1 MSNKKISM
9 NYNLSEQDLMNINY
23 NQTNFT
29 IENNMNIINNNNEL
43 NISGSSNDKSQENII
58 EIEQK
63 NIHMLILQRSLFI
76 MKKKFEHNKKE
87 ILLLYEKY
95 KDQNHRKLKCINT
108 SNLFNLYKEIMS
120 TIQINFLPY
129 ENFNELITA
138 DLMSK
143 FNEEKY
149 ITMINALVQFTEKN
163 IEKYNTI
170 FYENKM
176 KKKKMREEKEKEKN
190 LKSAEVVV
198 TEQVKIVH
206 KNKRGAIIDDFE
218 KMIENNKKIDID
230 DIIFSINED
239 DMSILTNKKLLYNDV
254 IPLIIADFLQEY
266 MKNNIYIGIILTNN
280 GLSNFEN
287 EELYENIKVLFDK
300 EIIKKYNN
308 LNKID
313 IKEEKK
319 EKLKNLLFESNNI
332 DNQIRIYNELIVE
345 NSNKGMESSYLL
357 EMIRKLKEKKIVLQ
371 KKISEINKK
380 KIILSSNMNTNN
392 VNNNEYINTLNTN
405 NNNINNI
412 SSVENIYYQSKL
424 NSSKNNSK
432 IHLKLNSKKLTK
444 KEIREANL
452 YEIFSFYCKQHMMIG
467 RTPTIDQLLKKEKN
481 MNLSEFAKFCIEFK
495 IMVKNNKINEIFKK
509 YTKNP
514 TYMSFEEFKEALKRM
529 SVLVNEEKKQY
540 INERINI
547 YQLKLQE
554 MIEKE
559 KKKKKKNKNKKNVK
573 NPKKEKE
580 NNNNNNKEEEMKN
593 EEPNVDKNENP
604 TEKNEEKPQVN
615 KSNEIN
621 NNRNIKNNKNIK
633 NIKNNENKDKKEQ
646 KEEKEKKEEIKVSN
660 ENMKEEKIIENNNT
674 TNEDALV
681 NISQKI
687 EEQETKKE
695 TKQITKNETKKEIK
709 EEKVLIL
716 TSKEELETK
725 ISKLQEDYIK
735 LDNKS
740 LEQLE
745 EEFYIYLEVDDNSVY
760 RKKMVGYVQP
770 FLTRGKDTRNPAKNV
785 KHPVKFDKKN
795 IRDMYDLLMQRQ
807 EELKKEMELKKMK
820 EKDKQYEK
828 RKRQFNKEI
837 KKLEKDY
844 GERIK
849 KDNYKQIKKSEE
861 DYIKEKNNKLTWQ
874 FIQKCDYNTF
884 LLNEDGKNQKKNSIQ
899 SNLND
904 IFVNQSNLI
913 FEKDDEDFINK
924 VYSNKTS
931 KKNLNYD
938 DYLYNSK
945 ISSKISKNENYVKNS
960 SLSIDINKKYKLGK
974 RY

>member
-1 MSNKKISM
+1 MTNKKISM

-63 NIHMLILQRSLFI
+63 NIHMLILQRSLFL
-76 MKKKFEHNKKE
+76 MKKKFEHYKKE
-87 ILLLYEKY
+87 IILLYEKY

-149 ITMINALVQFTEKN
+149 ITMINALVQFTKKN

-176 KKKKMREEKEKEKN
+176 KKKRMREEKEKEKN

-206 KNKRGAIIDDFE
+206 KNKRGEIINDFE

-266 MKNNIYIGIILTNN
+266 MKNNIYIGIVLTNN
-280 GLSNFEN
+280 GLSNIEN
-287 EELYENIKVLFDK
+287 EELIENIKVLYDK

-313 IKEEKK
+313 PKEEKR

-357 EMIRKLKEKKIVLQ
+357 EMIRKLKEKKIILQ

-380 KIILSSNMNTNN
+380 KIILSSNINNNN

-412 SSVENIYYQSKL
+412 SSIENIYYQSKL

-444 KEIREANL
+444 KEIRETNL

-467 RTPTIDQLLKKEKN
+467 RAPTIDQLLKKEKN

-514 TYMSFEEFKEALKRM
+514 TYMSFEEFMEALKKM

-559 KKKKKKNKNKKNVK
+559 KKNKKKIKKKKNV
-573 NPKKEKE
+573 KKEKE

-593 EEPNVDKNENP
+593 EEPNANKNENP
-604 TEKNEEKPQVN
+604 TEKNEEKPQEN
-615 KSNEIN
+615 KNNE
-621 NNRNIKNNKNIK
+621 IKNNKNNK
-633 NIKNNENKDKKEQ
+633 NIKNNENKNK
-646 KEEKEKKEEIKVSN
+646 KEEKEEKEVSN

-674 TNEDALV
+674 ANEDPTV
-681 NISQKI
+681 NINQKI

-695 TKQITKNETKKEIK
+695 TKKITKNETKKEIK

-716 TSKEELETK
+716 TNKEELETK

-745 EEFYIYLEVDDNSVY
+745 EELYIYLEVDDNSMY

-770 FLTRGKDTRNPAKNV
+770 FLTRGKDTRNPDKNV
-785 KHPVKFDKKN
+785 KYPIKFDKKN

-807 EELKKEMELKKMK
+807 EELKKEKELKKMK

-904 IFVNQSNLI
+904 IFVNQSNQL

-931 KKNLNYD
+931 KQNLNYD
-938 DYLYNSK
+938 DYLYNLK
-945 ISSKISKNENYVKNS
+945 ISSKIGINENYVKNS
-960 SLSIDINKKYKLGK
+960 HLSIDTNKKYKLGK
-974 RY
+974 SN